1 MKSTVAVVS
10 RDGVRSVQ
18 RALSLLTLFDEEHP
32 ARTAREL
39 VGIAELPKTTV
50 LRLIQTLERSGYLYS
65 RPDGRICL
73 GPRLIRL
80 SRAVDLVWRLP
91 VAVDATMEQL
101 CERSRETVNLYVLE
115 GQWRVCAAQKQGPQ
129 SIRYVVAVGTRLPLW
144 GGASAKVLLAGAPT
158 ELMDLALAHSD
169 KDPNY
174 RAWLMHELQR
184 VRQTGVAISHGERE
198 RGSSSVAAPIRAGDR
213 TVAALAISGP
223 TLRFTD
229 VRVHQFAELLKNAT
243 RDMERSFTKNMDR
256 DALGTVW
263 VGASEAR

>member
-1 MKSTVAVVS
+1 VANEG
-10 RDGVRSVQ
+10 RDGVRSVH

-39 VGIAELPKTTV
+39 VEKAELPKTTV

-129 SIRYVVAVGTRLPLW
+129 SIRYVVPVGVRLPLW
-144 GGASAKVLLAGAPT
+144 GGASAKVLLADAPT
-158 ELMDLALAHSD
+158 ELMDLALTHSG
-169 KDPNY
+169 KDPSY

-184 VRQTGVAISHGERE
+184 VVAVSHGERE
-198 RGSSSVAAPIRAGDR
+198 RGSSSVAAPISAGDR

-223 TLRFTD
+223 TMRFTD
-229 VRVHQFAELLKNAT
+229 VRVHEFAELLKNAT
-243 RDMERSFTKNMDR
+243 RDMERSFTKDMDH

>member
-1 MKSTVAVVS
+1 M
-10 RDGVRSVQ
+10 
-18 RALSLLTLFDEEHP
+18 
-32 ARTAREL
+32 
-39 VGIAELPKTTV
+39 
-50 LRLIQTLERSGYLYS
+50 
-65 RPDGRICL
+65 
-73 GPRLIRL
+73 
-80 SRAVDLVWRLP
+80 DLVWRLP

>member
-1 MKSTVAVVS
+1 M
-10 RDGVRSVQ
+10 
-18 RALSLLTLFDEEHP
+18 
-32 ARTAREL
+32 
-39 VGIAELPKTTV
+39 AELPKTTV
-50 LRLIQTLERSGYLYS
+50 LRLIQTLERSGYLYG

-115 GQWRVCAAQKQGPQ
+115 GQWRVCAAQKQGSH
-129 SIRYVVAVGTRLPLW
+129 SIRYVVPVGVRLPLW
-144 GGASAKVLLAGAPT
+144 GGASAKILLADAPT
-158 ELMDLALAHSD
+158 ELMDLALIQGGKEAS
-169 KDPNY
+169 Y

-184 VRQTGVAISHGERE
+184 VRQAGVAISHGERE

-213 TVAALAISGP
+213 TMAALAISGP
-223 TLRFTD
+223 TMRFTD
-229 VRVHQFAELLKNAT
+229 VRVHEFAELLRNAT
-243 RDMERSFTKNMDR
+243 RDMERSFTKDMDQ

>member
-1 MKSTVAVVS
+1 M
-10 RDGVRSVQ
+10 
-18 RALSLLTLFDEEHP
+18 LFDEQHP

-39 VGIAELPKTTV
+39 VEVAELPKTTV
-50 LRLIQTLERSGYLYS
+50 LRMIQTLEQAGYLYS

-91 VAVDATMEQL
+91 VAVDATMERL

-129 SIRYVVAVGTRLPLW
+129 TIRYVVPVGAQLPLW
-144 GGASAKVLLAGAPT
+144 GGASAKVLLADAPI
-158 ELMDLALAHSD
+158 ELIDHVLEQGG
-169 KDPNY
+169 KDATY
-174 RAWLMHELQR
+174 RAWLLHELRR
-184 VRQTGVAISHGERE
+184 VREAGAASSHGERE

-223 TLRFTD
+223 SLRFTD
-229 VRVHQFAELLKNAT
+229 LRVHEFAELLKNAT
-243 RDMERSFTKNMDR
+243 RDMERSFTKDMDKN
-256 DALGTVW
+256 ALGTVW
-263 VGASEAR
+263 VGTSAAH